1 MYVLFSS
8 QAKNRDVVLLPPC
21 AEKTGKGVMVRTEF
35 KLNIN
40 GVMEA
45 ISDQG
50 NVDSVAFKTCTGV
63 FTTMYT
69 KQITDGNTLYGT
81 GKPTGCPVTAYTGR
95 ESGSEW
101 I

>member
-1 MYVLFSS
+1 M
-8 QAKNRDVVLLPPC
+8 QK
-21 AEKTGKGVMVRTEF
+21 KTGKGVMVGMEF

-69 KQITDGNTLYGT
+69 KQITDGNTLYRET
-81 GKPTGCPVTAYTGR
+81 YTGR
-95 ESGSEW
+95 ESRSEW
-101 I
+101 IYVYAWPIHFARHQKLTQHRRLTILQKN

>member
-1 MYVLFSS
+1 M
-8 QAKNRDVVLLPPC
+8 QK
-21 AEKTGKGVMVRTEF
+21 KTGKGVMVGMEF

-69 KQITDGNTLYGT
+69 KQITDGNTLY
-81 GKPTGCPVTAYTGR
+81 R
-95 ESGSEW
+95 ETYWVPCNGLYRKGVWE
-101 I
+101 